1 MPSFDLRRLY
11 MNGQILILKQVW
23 KFANKT
29 WQNPLTSI
37 LGGGKI

>member
-11 MNGQILILKQVW
+11 MNGQILIPKQVW

-29 WQNPLTSI
+29 WQNPLTSK
-37 LGGGKI
+37 LGSGNV